1 MNQLLVNCSVF
12 CVLRHKTILPW
23 TIQKIP
29 DVELS
34 FAEFFNQ
41 YVEGRISGIQQMDL
55 ISACAGNSKESLDE
69 PGRFKLT
76 YSSSCPTVW
85 SLCQVHCDDPIERL
99 YYSAG
104 YAPICIYC
112 AADIPPANASDKPD
126 IYRQC
131 DTCIKKTPVTR
142 SKPRHSS

>member
-69 PGRFKLT
+69 VDLNLHIQAVVRQFGHYVK
-76 YSSSCPTVW
+76 YTVM
-85 SLCQVHCDDPIERL
+85 
-99 YYSAG
+99 
-104 YAPICIYC
+104 
-112 AADIPPANASDKPD
+112 IP
-126 IYRQC
+126 
-131 DTCIKKTPVTR
+131 
-142 SKPRHSS
+142 

>member
-1 MNQLLVNCSVF
+1 MH
-12 CVLRHKTILPW
+12 HKTILPW

-69 PGRFKLT
+69 VDL
-76 YSSSCPTVW
+76 SLHIQATVW
-85 SLCQVHCDDPIERL
+85 SFCQVLCQVFI
-99 YYSAG
+99 
-104 YAPICIYC
+104 
-112 AADIPPANASDKPD
+112 
-126 IYRQC
+126 
-131 DTCIKKTPVTR
+131 TR
-142 SKPRHSS
+142 RHIL